1 MAATNLYHGRT
12 GRPASL
18 SGATW
23 KECMDLNEYWSAHAV
38 EEYKGMLYEQK
49 VQNYTYNCE
58 RSAPHIIHNAK
69 IFKDGNKYC
78 CLLGDNLQD
87 GIAGFGE
94 TPEKACS
101 EFDRVWRGGK
111 RWKNRH

>member
-1 MAATNLYHGRT
+1 M
-12 GRPASL
+12 
-18 SGATW
+18 
-23 KECMDLNEYWSAHAV
+23 ELNEYWSAHAV

-101 EFDRVWRGGK
+101 EFDRVWRRGNDGK
-111 RWKNRH
+111 TAIRVNTQIYTR